1 MFATTRA
8 ITHARETRAV
18 NATANS
24 RRRTGR
30 VVVARAAETTK
41 EQKVRTISIRS
52 APGSARSR
60 ARARMDG
67 WMDDARARAPTRGTR
82 RTRRGCAEKNNV
94 RRVARVRSIVRS
106 SSSSSSSSSSFVS
119 SRGTRARATR
129 EGSREDAVDVDGR
142 RSRDDDEEEDETTRE
157 EDVRRHPRAR
167 TRDRRRRHR
176 TRARAMHRWV
186 RRDGVTDMDG

>member
-106 SSSSSSSSSSFVS
+106 FDRRRSFVRS
-119 SRGTRARATR
+119 SRGTRARA
-129 EGSREDAVDVDGR
+129 R
-142 RSRDDDEEEDETTRE
+142 RARA
-157 EDVRRHPRAR
+157 RAR
-167 TRDRRRRHR
+167 TRSTSTDDGRATTTRRRTRR
-176 TRARAMHRWV
+176 RARKTSDDIRARERAIDDGGIGRARARCI
-186 RRDGVTDMDG
+186 DGSDAMG

>member
-8 ITHARETRAV
+8 ITRARETRAV

-106 SSSSSSSSSSFVS
+106 SSSSSSSSFVS

>member
-8 ITHARETRAV
+8 ITHARAPRAV

-24 RRRTGR
+24 RRRTGP

-41 EQKVRTISIRS
+41 EQKVRPISIRFD
-52 APGSARSR
+52 PRQGRTDR
-60 ARARMDG
+60 ARANG

-106 SSSSSSSSSSFVS
+106 FDRRRSFVRS
-119 SRGTRARATR
+119 SRGTRARA
-129 EGSREDAVDVDGR
+129 R
-142 RSRDDDEEEDETTRE
+142 RARA
-157 EDVRRHPRAR
+157 RAR
-167 TRDRRRRHR
+167 TRSTSTDDGRATTTRRRTRR
-176 TRARAMHRWV
+176 RARKTSDDIRARERAIDDGGIGRARARCI
-186 RRDGVTDMDG
+186 DGSHAMG